1 MRQYLHNILQRVQ
14 SVADSDGT
22 SNAEVKSSNGRSN
35 NHIMKL
41 SVQLGPSDP
50 LRSAFTSSKSPS
62 SWECLVSRASWSIL
76 SCLLLLFVPILC
88 QQVWFQFYTLSCN
101 RRRTTMLPTR
111 EASRHILNVTILL
124 KTFWGRKG
132 GYKFCGGYHISSV
145 GQNVITSDRLQKEHF
160 IWLCI

>member
-62 SWECLVSRASWSIL
+62 S
-76 SCLLLLFVPILC
+76 
-88 QQVWFQFYTLSCN
+88 
-101 RRRTTMLPTR
+101 
-111 EASRHILNVTILL
+111 
-124 KTFWGRKG
+124 
-132 GYKFCGGYHISSV
+132 
-145 GQNVITSDRLQKEHF
+145 
-160 IWLCI
+160 